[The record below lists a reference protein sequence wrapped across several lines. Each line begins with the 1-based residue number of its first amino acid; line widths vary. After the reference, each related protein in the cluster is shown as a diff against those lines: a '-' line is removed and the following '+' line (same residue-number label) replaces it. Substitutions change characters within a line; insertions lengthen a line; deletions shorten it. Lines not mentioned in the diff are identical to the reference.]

1 MRKFTKRK
9 MFPTSTDDTWRADL
23 ANMRLTLK
31 HIKGVF
37 DIYSEYS
44 WVVLLVMKVKQMW
57 NQSKA

>member
-9 MFPTSTDDTWRADL
+9 IFPTSTDDTWRADL